1 MQPISTAAVPV
12 RHGHPIMAPLDLPN
26 YFLIDIPIEARLNPA
41 MLREALRQI
50 KRNRRQYIRD
60 MSTDDV
66 VKILA
71 RLADNWRDNLFPFR
85 QHALEH
91 GPKQMGFSRETLSRG
106 LDQFFERITED
117 SLHNLLAQEF
127 GDARRLDTP
136 APIPEE
142 RVENRMALAI
152 GPELIGHITAGNL
165 PCPALMS
172 MIHGL
177 LIGSAQFI
185 KCARATGFLP
195 RLFAHSIYEAHGKF
209 GACIE
214 IAEWEGG
221 RKDLEQELFE
231 EADCITA
238 TGRDETL
245 ADIRSRLPR
254 DTVFLGHGHRVS
266 FGFLTKDV
274 TTRALAREQ
283 AHLAAD
289 DIAAWN
295 QLGCLSPHAFYVQR
309 GGALGAEK
317 FAELLA
323 EALAEKES
331 TEPRGE
337 LTTADAANIADLRSL
352 YETRA
357 ANVGD
362 VRLWQSEESTA
373 WTVIYDRE
381 QIFRPSCLNRFVFV
395 KEVEDLEEALR
406 TAEMIRGQV
415 STVGLAA
422 TKLDAADLVRQLA
435 HWGVTRVCPIG
446 QMQNPPLTWR
456 HDGRP
461 ALADYVRWT
470 DWEL

>member
-1 MQPISTAAVPV
+1 
-12 RHGHPIMAPLDLPN
+12 MADLDLPN
-26 YFLIDIPIEARLNPA
+26 YFLIDVPPEARLSPS

-66 VKILA
+66 VKVLA
-71 RLADNWRDNLFPFR
+71 RLADNWRDDLFPFR
-85 QHALEH
+85 KHTLEA
-91 GPKQMGFSRETLSRG
+91 GPEAMGFSRETLRRG
-106 LDQFFERITED
+106 LDQFFGRITAD

-136 APIPEE
+136 SPTPEE
-142 RVENRMALAI
+142 RVENRMAMAV
-152 GPELIGHITAGNL
+152 GPELIGHITASNL

-177 LIGSAQFI
+177 LLGSAQFI
-185 KCARATGFLP
+185 KCARGAGFLP

-214 IAEWEGG
+214 LAEWGG
-221 RKDLEQELFE
+221 GQTHLEDELFA

-245 ADIRSRLPR
+245 AAIRSRLPEG
-254 DTVFLGHGHRVS
+254 TQFISHGHRVS

-274 TTRALAREQ
+274 MTRALAREQ
-283 AHLAAD
+283 AQLAAAD
-289 DIAAWN
+289 VAAWN
-295 QLGCLSPHAFYVQR
+295 QLGCLSPHVFYVQS
-309 GGALGAEK
+309 GGALSGEK
-317 FAELLA
+317 FAEMLA
-323 EALAEKES
+323 VEMEQKET
-331 TEPRGE
+331 TEPRGD
-337 LTTADAANIADLRSL
+337 LPTATAANIADLRAM

-362 VRLWQSEESTA
+362 VRLWQSEDSTA
-373 WTVIYDRE
+373 WTVVYERE
-381 QIFRPSCLNRFVFV
+381 EEFRPSCLNRFVFV
-395 KEVEDLEEALR
+395 KEITDLEEALR
-406 TAEMIRGQV
+406 TAEMVRGQV

-422 TKLDAADLVRQLA
+422 TKLDAAEIVRQLA

-461 ALADYVRWT
+461 ALGDYMRWT

>member
-1 MQPISTAAVPV
+1 MPD
-12 RHGHPIMAPLDLPN
+12 LDLPN
-26 YFLIDIPIEARLNPA
+26 YFLIDVPAEAPLSPA

-66 VKILA
+66 VKVLA

-91 GPKQMGFSRETLSRG
+91 GPAATGFSRETLANG
-106 LDQFFERITED
+106 LDLFFGRITED

-136 APIPEE
+136 SPIPEE

-165 PCPALMS
+165 PCPTLMS
-172 MIHGL
+172 MLHGL

-185 KCARATGFLP
+185 KCARGASFLP

-209 GACIE
+209 GACLE
-214 IAEWEGG
+214 LAEWDGG
-221 RKDLEQELFE
+221 RHELENELFT

-238 TGRDETL
+238 TGKNDTL
-245 ADIRSRLPR
+245 EDIRTRLP
-254 DTVFLGHGHRVS
+254 TGTHFIGHGHRVS

-274 TTRALAREQ
+274 MTRSIAREQ
-283 AHLAAD
+283 AQLAAD
-289 DIAAWN
+289 DVAAWN
-295 QLGCLSPHAFYVQR
+295 QLGCLSPHVYYVQS
-309 GGALGAEK
+309 GGVLSAEK
-317 FAELLA
+317 FAEMLA
-323 EALAEKES
+323 AELERKEND
-331 TEPRGE
+331 EPRGE
-337 LTTADAANIADLRSL
+337 LPAATAANIADLRAM

-357 ANVGD
+357 ANICD
-362 VRLWQSEESTA
+362 VRLWQSEDNTA
-373 WTVIYDRE
+373 WTVVYERE
-381 QIFRPSCLNRFVFV
+381 REFRPSCLNRFVFV
-395 KEVEDLEEALR
+395 KEVTDLDEALR
-406 TAEMIRGQV
+406 TAEMVRGQV

-422 TKLDAADLVRQLA
+422 TRLDAAELVRQLG

-446 QMQNPPLTWR
+446 RMQDPPLTWR

-461 ALADYVRWT
+461 ALGDYVRWT